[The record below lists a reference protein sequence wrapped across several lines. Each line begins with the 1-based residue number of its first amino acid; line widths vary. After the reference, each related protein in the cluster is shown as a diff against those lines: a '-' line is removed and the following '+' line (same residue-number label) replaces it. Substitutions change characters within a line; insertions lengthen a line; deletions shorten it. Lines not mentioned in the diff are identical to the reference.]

1 MAKLTTDY
9 YFKARIDNLLI
20 YPLCNMMVMRT
31 ISGFTKE
38 TRNTHQKYENCT
50 RSANEF
56 GRVSSLCKQVRT
68 ALAAILPKQN
78 NLAVVNSFTKKIRE
92 ILECDLT
99 NTRGERTLANALA
112 TENGRQLLKGYE
124 FNPDTNIAFDYVLT
138 DNAVTINTKNI
149 KFPKGINHIGFRMH
163 RLAFDFETGANEM
176 VSGEW
181 VLKNKK
187 NLKAAIEMTTPI
199 IPAATGVV
207 FTILEVQF
215 YDGNGSYAP
224 MVEDGEKS
232 VMLVRLK

>member
-1 MAKLTTDY
+1 M
-9 YFKARIDNLLI
+9 
-20 YPLCNMMVMRT
+20 
-31 ISGFTKE
+31 
-38 TRNTHQKYENCT
+38 
-50 RSANEF
+50 
-56 GRVSSLCKQVRT
+56 
-68 ALAAILPKQN
+68 
-78 NLAVVNSFTKKIRE
+78 
-92 ILECDLT
+92 
-99 NTRGERTLANALA
+99 
-112 TENGRQLLKGYE
+112 LKGYE

-215 YDGNGSYAP
+215 YDGNGSYTP